1 MFNPASIRHNYDKE
15 GVALK
20 TIRRQLKIIDDQELG
35 KNKRIMFHS
44 SSKSSIFLD
53 TV

>member
-20 TIRRQLKIIDDQELG
+20 TIRRQLKIDDQELG